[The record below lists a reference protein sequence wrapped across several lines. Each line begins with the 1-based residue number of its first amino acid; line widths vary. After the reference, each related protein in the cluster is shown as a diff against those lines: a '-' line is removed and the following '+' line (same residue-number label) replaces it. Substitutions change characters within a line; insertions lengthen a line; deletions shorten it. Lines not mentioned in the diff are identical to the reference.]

1 MTFWNASLYL
11 SFKRSYDTGR
21 GSCFKFIKTGIIG
34 AMDEEVASLKEAL
47 TEVTV
52 KTIWWAG
59 TIQGRNRNMKNETIS
74 YTHQTKFIS
83 YGRADVSSTEAHLA
97 CIRILLA

>member
-1 MTFWNASLYL
+1 
-11 SFKRSYDTGR
+11 
-21 GSCFKFIKTGIIG
+21 
-34 AMDEEVASLKEAL
+34 MDEEVASLKEAL